1 MSKQREV
8 LMSGPTHKADSPLKP
23 LLAASM
29 RVTSGRMVYARKPAR
44 VLWSRPAFPLR
55 SKRSSRHK
63 RSNASSETWPEDQKK
78 YQHEQKKCE
87 VLTTQSTRTIEVH
100 VVQFKRLELVE
111 GREID
116 EVSSDLVAAE
126 LERFERRGARHEHR
140 KNVVKLP
147 SCAQ

>member
-1 MSKQREV
+1 M
-8 LMSGPTHKADSPLKP
+8 
-23 LLAASM
+23 
-29 RVTSGRMVYARKPAR
+29 
-44 VLWSRPAFPLR
+44 
-55 SKRSSRHK
+55 
-63 RSNASSETWPEDQKK
+63 
-78 YQHEQKKCE
+78 
-87 VLTTQSTRTIEVH
+87 TQSTRTIEVH
-100 VVQFKRLELVE
+100 VIQFKRLELVE